1 LNLIAYI
8 FFLFLY
14 RLGIAITSIWSTK
27 SKLWLTGRKNFP
39 KIDSTEKKIWVHCA
53 SLGEFEQARPIIESL
68 KKEYPQVPLI
78 LSFFSPSGYEIRK
91 EYGYADQV
99 IYLPMD
105 GKRNAA
111 RLIQKINPM
120 LVVWVKYEYWYHY
133 LKTLHQKQ
141 IPTLL
146 VSSIFREN
154 QPFFK
159 WYGGFWREQLRF
171 FSALFVQ
178 DSASKDLLQSIGVDD
193 HVFVNGDTRFDRV
206 NQLIQASVNGS
217 SAFEFMD
224 CNQKIIVAGS
234 TWKEDEN
241 MLHQFHQKYTDYK
254 LIIVPHEIGDKHI
267 DEILTLFRGSKRYSD
282 FTKNKISNPEEV
294 NVWIVD
300 QMGLLSTLYSIST
313 ITYVGGGFNRSG
325 IHNILEAAVWSK
337 PVFFGPNHQKF
348 REARELIRIGGGF
361 SVANEEMWSKILSEW
376 KKHPEKINEAGRNSG
391 EYVKKNTGATERIID
406 YIYKNRLL
414 TNASN

>member
-1 LNLIAYI
+1 LNLIAYT

-14 RLGIAITSIWSTK
+14 RLGIVITSVWSVK
-27 SKLWLTGRKNFP
+27 SKLWLAGRKNFP
-39 KIDSTEKKIWVHCA
+39 NIDSTEKKIWVHCA

-68 KKEYPQVPLI
+68 KKQYPQVPLI
-78 LSFFSPSGYEIRK
+78 LSFFSPSGFEIRK

-111 RLIQKINPM
+111 RLIQKINPI

-141 IPTLL
+141 IPTIL

-159 WYGGFWREQLRF
+159 WYGGLWREQLRF
-171 FSALFVQ
+171 FSVLFVQ

-206 NQLIQASVNGS
+206 NQLTYGS
-217 SAFEFMD
+217 ANAISPFDFMD
-224 CNQKIIVAGS
+224 HNQKIIVAGS

-241 MLHQFHQKYTDYK
+241 MLHQFHQTHPEYK
-254 LIIVPHEIGDKHI
+254 MIIVPHEIGDKHI
-267 DEILTLFRGSKRYSD
+267 DEILTLFRDSKRYSD

-348 REARELIRIGGGF
+348 REARELIRQGGGF
-361 SVANEEMWSKILSEW
+361 SVANEESWSRVLEDW
-376 KKHPEKINEAGRNSG
+376 KKHPDKMSEAGRKSG
-391 EYVKKNTGATERIID
+391 EYVKENTGATERIID

>member
-1 LNLIAYI
+1 MNLIAYT

-14 RLGIAITSIWSTK
+14 RLGVLITSLWSTK
-27 SKLWLTGRKNFP
+27 SKLWLAGRKNFP
-39 KIDSTEKKIWVHCA
+39 NIDSTEKKIWVHCA

-68 KKEYPQVPLI
+68 KKQYPKVPLI

-91 EYGYADQV
+91 EYSYADQV

-120 LVVWVKYEYWYHY
+120 LVVWVKYEYWYYY
-133 LKTLHQKQ
+133 LRILHENQ

-146 VSSIFREN
+146 VSSIFRKD

-159 WYGGFWREQLRF
+159 WYGGLWREQLRF
-171 FSALFVQ
+171 FSASFVQ
-178 DSASKDLLQSIGVDD
+178 DSASKDLLQFIGIYES
-193 HVFVNGDTRFDRV
+193 VFVNGDTRFDRV
-206 NQLIQASVNGS
+206 NQLKQS
-217 SAFEFMD
+217 SASKFSGFEFL
-224 CNQKIIVAGS
+224 NQTEKIIVAGS
-234 TWKEDEN
+234 TWKEDEL
-241 MLHQFHQKYTDYK
+241 MLYQFHQMHPEYK
-254 LIIVPHEIGDKHI
+254 MIVVPHEIGDTHV
-267 DEILTLFRGSKRYSD
+267 DEILTLFRDSKRYSD
-282 FTKNKISNPEEV
+282 FTKNKINNASEV

-300 QMGLLSTLYSIST
+300 QMGILSTLYSMST
-313 ITYVGGGFNRSG
+313 ITYVGGGFCRSG

-337 PVFFGPNHQKF
+337 PVFFGPNYQKF
-348 REARELIRIGGGF
+348 KEAREIIQLGGGF
-361 SVANEEMWSKILSEW
+361 SVANEESWSKVLSEW
-376 KKHPEKINEAGRNSG
+376 KKHPDKMIEAGRKSG
-391 EYVKKNTGATERIID
+391 EYVKENTGATKRIID